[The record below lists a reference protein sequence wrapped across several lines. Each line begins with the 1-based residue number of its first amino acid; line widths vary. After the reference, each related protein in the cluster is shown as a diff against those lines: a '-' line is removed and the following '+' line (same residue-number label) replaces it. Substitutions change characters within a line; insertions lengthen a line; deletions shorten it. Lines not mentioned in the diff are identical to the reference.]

1 MRGHLFLILMG
12 GLMDEKG
19 WGVFFFMFS
28 LWKDVFLALGG
39 GRGGAKVRRDEGA
52 REEKRRE
59 KPLKSLLLSLL
70 SFYLISCSG
79 RLCCFFMGYK

>member
-1 MRGHLFLILMG
+1 MKKDGA
-12 GLMDEKG
+12 
-19 WGVFFFMFS
+19 FFFLCS
-28 LWKDVFLALGG
+28 LSGRMYFWLFGG